1 MTNKELMAEILR
13 SNMDSE
19 AKAEVIDLIYGHRD
33 DLSLGVP
40 KKRKIKKAKPE
51 GAPPIE

>member
-1 MTNKELMAEILR
+1 MNNKELTAEVLK

-33 DLSLGVP
+33 DPGLGVP
-40 KKRKIKKAKPE
+40 KKRKARKVKTE
-51 GAPPIE
+51 EVPPGE

>member
-1 MTNKELMAEILR
+1 MNNRELTAEVLK

-33 DLSLGVP
+33 DLGLGVS
-40 KKRKIKKAKPE
+40 KKRKTKKAKP
-51 GAPPIE
+51 GVAPPIE